1 MSIIAIP
8 LGWIMKGLYYVV
20 KNYGIALLLFTFVTR
35 LIVFPLA
42 IKQQKSTAKMAL
54 LTPELEKIKK
64 KYGKNQQKMQ
74 EEQMALYA
82 KTGINPMASCLPMI
96 VTMVILFALIPIIYG
111 PLTYI
116 SNADKDELNNSN
128 NLIAGLY
135 VVSSDLHSDDNV
147 KYVDE
152 ELEKYVDEELEK
164 QKLSD
169 SEKKELKKKTIDD
182 LNKKTVLEK
191 YLFMFE
197 KRDGKTGD
205 DLYTALSDYYTKED
219 NCKNASKALKDED
232 KLTKKVNEAIK
243 KHTDID
249 AFMLNE
255 EYISKNLVT
264 SRPELMTFSFV
275 NKDGG
280 VYADVLPDS
289 VVSAAKDIDYKSF
302 GLDMGVIPSF
312 KNMTWIIP
320 FASFILQIAVTIV
333 SQIFQKKNNPA
344 AAKAMGMGMKITFII
359 LPVFSLWIGFSYPS
373 GLGLYWCYSSLFA
386 LLQTIVLNVIYN
398 PAKVQAM
405 VEAELEKN
413 KKNGKKSMFAKMA
426 EQNLERMGGAP
437 VSSDD
442 DDEDT
447 EEKKLSK
454 AEKAAEDRRR
464 IAAARKR
471 MAEKYGEEYQEFA
484 DEEEEE
490 KPKQPQSGKKKKNK
504 NKNNNNNNNNNNGDN
519 KSENADNTESDEPAE
534 AEQDTDA
541 EEE

>member
-1 MSIIAIP
+1 MGIIAIP

-35 LIVFPLA
+35 LIIFPLA

-54 LTPELEKIKK
+54 IAPELEKIKK

-116 SNADKDELNNSN
+116 SNADKDDLNDSNS
-128 NLIAGLY
+128 LIANVY
-135 VVSSDLHSDDNV
+135 IVSSDLHSDDNV

-152 ELEKYVDEELEK
+152 ELK
-164 QKLSD
+164 KLYD
-169 SEKKELKKKTIDD
+169 DKKITEDEKKEIDE
-182 LNKKTVLEK
+182 KKTVLEK
-191 YLFMFE
+191 YLFLFE

-205 DLYTALSDYYTKED
+205 DLYTALSDYYTNED

-255 EYISKNLVT
+255 DYISKNLVT

-275 NKDGG
+275 NNAGG
-280 VYADVLPDS
+280 DYADILPDS
-289 VVSAAKDIDYKSF
+289 VKKAAEDIDYKSF

-312 KNMTWIIP
+312 KDLTWLIP
-320 FASFILQIAVTIV
+320 VASFVLQVAVTV
-333 SQIFQKKNNPA
+333 VAQIFQKKNNPT

-359 LPVFSLWIGFSYPS
+359 LPVFSLWIGFSYPA

-386 LLQTIVLNVIYN
+386 LVQTIILNIAYS
-398 PAKVQAM
+398 PAKIAAI
-405 VEAELEKN
+405 VEEEREKN
-413 KKNGKKSMFAKMA
+413 KKNGKKTFMERMA
-426 EQNLERMGGAP
+426 EQQLEREGKALP
-437 VSSDD
+437 KSSDD
-442 DDEDT
+442 DDDDDEG
-447 EEKKLSK
+447 EKKLSK
-454 AEKAAEDRRR
+454 AEKAAEDRRK

-484 DEEEEE
+484 DEDEEED
-490 KPKQPQSGKKKKNK
+490 KPKPQQGSKKKKK
-504 NKNNNNNNNNNNGDN
+504 KNNNNNSKNSS
-519 KSENADNTESDEPAE
+519 SEQNAE
-534 AEQDTDA
+534 AESDSEEADGESA
-541 EEE
+541 EETSDEE

>member
-1 MSIIAIP
+1 
-8 LGWIMKGLYYVV
+8 
-20 KNYGIALLLFTFVTR
+20 
-35 LIVFPLA
+35 
-42 IKQQKSTAKMAL
+42 
-54 LTPELEKIKK
+54 
-64 KYGKNQQKMQ
+64 
-74 EEQMALYA
+74 
-82 KTGINPMASCLPMI
+82 
-96 VTMVILFALIPIIYG
+96 
-111 PLTYI
+111 
-116 SNADKDELNNSN
+116 
-128 NLIAGLY
+128 
-135 VVSSDLHSDDNV
+135 
-147 KYVDE
+147 
-152 ELEKYVDEELEK
+152 
-164 QKLSD
+164 
-169 SEKKELKKKTIDD
+169 
-182 LNKKTVLEK
+182 
-191 YLFMFE
+191 
-197 KRDGKTGD
+197 
-205 DLYTALSDYYTKED
+205 
-219 NCKNASKALKDED
+219 
-232 KLTKKVNEAIK
+232 
-243 KHTDID
+243 
-249 AFMLNE
+249 MLNE

-437 VSSDD
+437 ASSDD

-504 NKNNNNNNNNNNGDN
+504 NKNNNNNNNNNNGGN
-519 KSENADNTESDEPAE
+519 KSENADNNDNTESDEPAE
-534 AEQDTDA
+534 SEQDTDA

>member
-1 MSIIAIP
+1 MGIIAIP

-135 VVSSDLHSDDNV
+135 VVSSDMHSDKNIEYID
-147 KYVDE
+147 KE
-152 ELEKYVDEELEK
+152 IEKLS
-164 QKLSD
+164 LSD
-169 SEKKELKKKTIDD
+169 SEKDDVKKKT
-182 LNKKTVLEK
+182 VFEK
-191 YLFMFE
+191 YLFMYE
-197 KRDGKTGD
+197 KNGKNED
-205 DLYTALSDYYTKED
+205 EAYQEFSKYFLDED
-219 NCKNASKALKDED
+219 NCKNAAKSLKDED
-232 KLTKKVNEAIK
+232 KQVNRILEAIK
-243 KHTDID
+243 KHPDID
-249 AFMLNE
+249 SFMLNE

-312 KNMTWIIP
+312 KNMTWVIP

-344 AAKAMGMGMKITFII
+344 AAKSMGMGMKITFII

-504 NKNNNNNNNNNNGDN
+504 NKNNNNNNNNNNGGN
-519 KSENADNTESDEPAE
+519 KNENADNNDNTESDEPAE
-534 AEQDTDA
+534 AQQDTDA

>member
-1 MSIIAIP
+1 MGIIAIP

-54 LTPELEKIKK
+54 IAPELEKIKK

-116 SNADKDELNNSN
+116 SDADKDELNDSN
-128 NLIAGLY
+128 NLIANVY

-147 KYVDE
+147 KYIDE
-152 ELEKYVDEELEK
+152 EIK
-164 QKLSD
+164 KLYD
-169 SEKKELKKKTIDD
+169 DKKITEDEKKELDE
-182 LNKKTVLEK
+182 KKTVIQK
-191 YLFMFE
+191 YLFVFE

-205 DLYTALSDYYTKED
+205 DLYTALSDYYTDED
-219 NCKNASKALKDED
+219 NCKNASKSLKDED

-275 NKDGG
+275 NKENGAYEDI
-280 VYADVLPDS
+280 LPES
-289 VVSAAKDIDYKSF
+289 VIKAAKDIDYKSF

-312 KNMTWIIP
+312 KNLTWIIP
-320 FASFILQIAVTIV
+320 FASFLLQIAVTIIA
-333 SQIFQKKNNPA
+333 QYFQRKNNPA
-344 AAKAMGMGMKITFII
+344 AKSMGMGMKAVFII
-359 LPVFSLWIGFSYPS
+359 MPVFSLWIGFSYPA

-398 PAKVQAM
+398 PAKIQAM
-405 VEAELEKN
+405 VEAENEKN
-413 KKNGKKSMFAKMA
+413 KKNGKKTMFAKMA
-426 EQNLERMGGAP
+426 EQNLERMGKAP

-442 DDEDT
+442 DDDDDGEG
-447 EEKKLSK
+447 KKLSK
-454 AEKAAEDRRR
+454 AEKAAEDRRK

-484 DEEEEE
+484 DEDEEEE
-490 KPKQPQSGKKKKNK
+490 KPKPQQGSKKKKK
-504 NKNNNNNNNNNNGDN
+504 KNNNNNNSNNNKNSS
-519 KSENADNTESDEPAE
+519 SEQNAE
-534 AEQDTDA
+534 AESDSEDTDGEDT
-541 EEE
+541 EETSDEE

>member
-135 VVSSDLHSDDNV
+135 VVSSDMHSDKNIEYID
-147 KYVDE
+147 KE
-152 ELEKYVDEELEK
+152 IEKLS
-164 QKLSD
+164 LSD
-169 SEKKELKKKTIDD
+169 SEKDDVKKKT
-182 LNKKTVLEK
+182 VFEK
-191 YLFMFE
+191 YLFMYE
-197 KRDGKTGD
+197 KNGKNED
-205 DLYTALSDYYTKED
+205 EAYQEFSKYFLDED
-219 NCKNASKALKDED
+219 NCKNAAKSLKNED
-232 KLTKKVNEAIK
+232 KQVNRILEAIK
-243 KHTDID
+243 KHPDID
-249 AFMLNE
+249 SFMLNE

-312 KNMTWIIP
+312 KDMTWIIP

-333 SQIFQKKNNPA
+333 SQFFQKKNNPA

-359 LPVFSLWIGFSYPS
+359 LPVFSLWIGFSYPA

-386 LLQTIVLNVIYN
+386 LLQTVVLNVVYN
-398 PAKVQAM
+398 PAKIQAM
-405 VEAELEKN
+405 IEAENEKN
-413 KKNGKKSMFAKMA
+413 KKSGKKTMFAKMA
-426 EQNLERMGGAP
+426 EQNLERMGGAAYK
-437 VSSDD
+437 SDD
-442 DDEDT
+442 DENEDT

-454 AEKAAEDRRR
+454 AEKAAEDRRK

-490 KPKQPQSGKKKKNK
+490 KPKPQNSGKKKKNK
-504 NKNNNNNNNNNNGDN
+504 NRNNNNNGGNNSN
-519 KSENADNTESDEPAE
+519 KNSNAEKADAQESDEQQSE
-534 AEQDTDA
+534 ADDDS

>member
-1 MSIIAIP
+1 MGIIAIP

-35 LIVFPLA
+35 LIIFPLA

-54 LTPELEKIKK
+54 IAPELEKIKK

-116 SNADKDELNNSN
+116 SNADKDDLNDSNS
-128 NLIAGLY
+128 LIANVY
-135 VVSSDLHSDDNV
+135 IVSSDLHSDDNV

-152 ELEKYVDEELEK
+152 ELK
-164 QKLSD
+164 KLYD
-169 SEKKELKKKTIDD
+169 DKKITEDEKKEIDE
-182 LNKKTVLEK
+182 KKTVLEK
-191 YLFMFE
+191 YLFLFE

-205 DLYTALSDYYTKED
+205 DLYTALSDYYTNED

-280 VYADVLPDS
+280 KYEDILPES
-289 VVSAAKDIDYKSF
+289 VISAAKDIDYKSF

-312 KNMTWIIP
+312 KDMTWIIP
-320 FASFILQIAVTIV
+320 FASFILQVAVTIV
-333 SQIFQKKNNPA
+333 SQYLQKKYNPA
-344 AAKAMGMGMKITFII
+344 ARSLGMGMKITFII
-359 LPVFSLWIGFSYPS
+359 LPVFSLWIGFSYPA
-373 GLGLYWCYSSLFA
+373 GLGLYWCYSSLMA
-386 LLQTIVLNVIYN
+386 LIQTIVLNVIYN
-398 PAKVQAM
+398 PTKMQALVQA
-405 VEAELEKN
+405 EAEKN
-413 KKNGKKSMFAKMA
+413 KKNGKKTMFAKMA
-426 EQNLERMGGAP
+426 EQNLERMGKAP
-437 VSSDD
+437 VSDDD
-442 DDEDT
+442 DDEDG
-447 EEKKLSK
+447 EERKLSK
-454 AEKAAEDRRR
+454 AEKAAEDRRK

-484 DEEEEE
+484 DEDEEED
-490 KPKQPQSGKKKKNK
+490 KPKPQQGSKKKKK
-504 NKNNNNNNNNNNGDN
+504 KNNNNNSNNNNKNSS
-519 KSENADNTESDEPAE
+519 SEQNAE
-534 AEQDTDA
+534 AESDSEEADGESA
-541 EEE
+541 EETSDEE

>member
-96 VTMVILFALIPIIYG
+96 ITMVILFALIPIIYG

-116 SNADKDELNNSN
+116 SNANKDDLNNSN

-135 VVSSDLHSDDNV
+135 VVSSEMNENKNV
-147 KYVDE
+147 EYVEDE
-152 ELEKYVDEELEK
+152 IG
-164 QKLSD
+164 KLTLTD
-169 SEKKELKKKTIDD
+169 SEKDDVKE
-182 LNKKTVLEK
+182 KTV
-191 YLFMFE
+191 FE
-197 KRDGKTGD
+197 KFIFLYGKQGAKED
-205 DLYTALSDYYTKED
+205 EIYEKISEYFLDED
-219 NCKNASKALKDED
+219 NCKNAAKNLKGED
-232 KLTKKVNEAIK
+232 NEKQVKRILEAIK
-243 KHTDID
+243 KHNDID
-249 AFMLNE
+249 SFMINE
-255 EYISKNLVT
+255 KYISKNLAT

-280 VYADVLPDS
+280 KYADVLPES
-289 VVSAAKDIDYKSF
+289 VKEAAEDIDYKSF
-302 GLDMGVIPSF
+302 GLDMGVIPSS
-312 KNMTWIIP
+312 KDLTWIIP
-320 FASFILQIAVTIV
+320 FVSFLLQIAVTIV
-333 SQIFQKKNNPA
+333 SQYFQKKNNPA
-344 AAKAMGMGMKITFII
+344 AKSMGMGMKAIFII
-359 LPVFSLWIGFSYPS
+359 MPLFSLWIGFSYPS

-504 NKNNNNNNNNNNGDN
+504 NKNNNNNNNGGN
-519 KSENADNTESDEPAE
+519 KNENADNNDNTESDEPAE
-534 AEQDTDA
+534 SEQDTDA

>member
-1 MSIIAIP
+1 MGIIAIP

-42 IKQQKSTAKMAL
+42 VKQQKSTAKMAL
-54 LTPELEKIKK
+54 IAPELEKIKK

-96 VTMVILFALIPIIYG
+96 VTMLILFALIPIIYG

-135 VVSSDLHSDDNV
+135 VVSSDMHSDKNV
-147 KYVDE
+147 EYINDE
-152 ELEKYVDEELEK
+152 IEKLS
-164 QKLSD
+164 LSD
-169 SEKKELKKKTIDD
+169 SEKDEVKG
-182 LNKKTVLEK
+182 KTVFQK
-191 YLFMFE
+191 YLYVFE
-197 KRDGKTGD
+197 KNGKKD
-205 DLYTALSDYYTKED
+205 DEIYEEFSKYFLDSD
-219 NCKNASKALKDED
+219 NCKNAAKSLKDEE
-232 KLTKKVNEAIK
+232 KQVKRIIEAVK
-243 KHTDID
+243 KHPDID
-249 AFMLNE
+249 SFMLNE
-255 EYISKNLVT
+255 EYISKNLAT

-275 NKDGG
+275 NNAGG
-280 VYADVLPDS
+280 EYADVLPDS
-289 VVSAAKDIDYKSF
+289 VKSAAEDIDYKSF

-312 KNMTWIIP
+312 KDMTWIIP

-333 SQIFQKKNNPA
+333 SQFFQKKNNPA

-359 LPVFSLWIGFSYPS
+359 LPVFSLWIGFSYPA

-386 LLQTIVLNVIYN
+386 LLQTVVLNVVYN
-398 PAKVQAM
+398 PAKIQAM
-405 VEAELEKN
+405 IEAENEKN
-413 KKNGKKSMFAKMA
+413 KKSGKKTMFAKMA
-426 EQNLERMGGAP
+426 EQNLERMGGAAYK
-437 VSSDD
+437 SDD
-442 DDEDT
+442 DENEDT

-454 AEKAAEDRRR
+454 AEKAAEDRRK

-490 KPKQPQSGKKKKNK
+490 KPKPQNSGKKKKNK
-504 NKNNNNNNNNNNGDN
+504 NRNNNNNGGNNSN
-519 KSENADNTESDEPAE
+519 KNSNAEKADVQESDEQQSE
-534 AEQDTDA
+534 ADDDS

>member
-1 MSIIAIP
+1 MGIIAIP

-54 LTPELEKIKK
+54 IAPELEKIKK

-116 SNADKDELNNSN
+116 SDADKDELNDSN
-128 NLIAGLY
+128 NLIANVY

-147 KYVDE
+147 KYIDE
-152 ELEKYVDEELEK
+152 EIK
-164 QKLSD
+164 KLYD
-169 SEKKELKKKTIDD
+169 DKKITEDEKKELDE
-182 LNKKTVLEK
+182 KKTVIQK
-191 YLFMFE
+191 YLFVFE

-205 DLYTALSDYYTKED
+205 DLYTALSDYYTDED
-219 NCKNASKALKDED
+219 NCKNASKSLKDED

-275 NKDGG
+275 NKENGAYEDI
-280 VYADVLPDS
+280 LPES
-289 VVSAAKDIDYKSF
+289 VIKAAKDIDYKSF

-312 KNMTWIIP
+312 KNLTWIIP
-320 FASFILQIAVTIV
+320 FASFLLQIAVTIIA
-333 SQIFQKKNNPA
+333 QYFQRKNNPA
-344 AAKAMGMGMKITFII
+344 AKSMGMGMKAVFII
-359 LPVFSLWIGFSYPS
+359 MPVFSLWIGFSYPA

-398 PAKVQAM
+398 PAKIQAM
-405 VEAELEKN
+405 VEAENEKN
-413 KKNGKKSMFAKMA
+413 KKNGKKTMFAKMA
-426 EQNLERMGGAP
+426 EQNLERMGKAP

-442 DDEDT
+442 DDDDG
-447 EEKKLSK
+447 KKLSK
-454 AEKAAEDRRR
+454 AEKAAEDRRK

-484 DEEEEE
+484 DEDEEEE
-490 KPKQPQSGKKKKNK
+490 KPKPQQGSKKKKK
-504 NKNNNNNNNNNNGDN
+504 KNNNNNNSNNNKNSS
-519 KSENADNTESDEPAE
+519 SEQNAE
-534 AEQDTDA
+534 AESDSEDTDGEDT
-541 EEE
+541 EETSDEE

>member
-20 KNYGIALLLFTFVTR
+20 KNYGIALLLFTFITR

-54 LTPELEKIKK
+54 IAPELEKLKK
-64 KYGKNQQKMQ
+64 KYGKNQQKLQ

-116 SNADKDELNNSN
+116 SNADKDDLTNSN

-135 VVSSDLHSDDNV
+135 VVSSEMHSDSNI
-147 KYVDE
+147 KFVDD
-152 ELEKYVDEELEK
+152 ELEKLS
-164 QKLSD
+164 LSD
-169 SEKKELKKKTIDD
+169 SEKEDVK
-182 LNKKTVLEK
+182 KKTVLEK
-191 YLFMFE
+191 YIFMYE
-197 KRDGKTGD
+197 KQGKKD
-205 DLYTALSDYYTKED
+205 DDIYTALSDYFTDEEH
-219 NCKNASKALKDED
+219 CKNSSKNLKDED
-232 KLTKKVNEAIK
+232 KQVKRIIEAIK
-243 KHTDID
+243 KHQDID

-255 EYISKNLVT
+255 DYISKNLAT
-264 SRPELMTFSFV
+264 SRPELMTFSFI
-275 NKDGG
+275 NNDNGK
-280 VYADVLPDS
+280 YADVLPDS
-289 VVSAAKDIDYKSF
+289 VKSAAEDIDYKSF

-312 KNMTWIIP
+312 KDMTWIIP
-320 FASFILQIAVTIV
+320 FASFLLQIAVTIV
-333 SQIFQKKNNPA
+333 SQVFQKKNNPA
-344 AAKAMGMGMKITFII
+344 ANLGKGIMVMFVIM
-359 LPVFSLWIGFSYPS
+359 PVFSLWIGFSYPS

-398 PAKVQAM
+398 PAKINAM
-405 VEAELEKN
+405 IEAENAKN
-413 KKNGKKSMFAKMA
+413 KKNGKKTMFAKMA
-426 EQNLERMGGAP
+426 EQNLERMGKAP

-442 DDEDT
+442 DDDEDG

-454 AEKAAEDRRR
+454 AEKAAEDRRK

-471 MAEKYGEEYQEFA
+471 MAEKYGDEYQEFA

-490 KPKQPQSGKKKKNK
+490 EKPKPQNQSKKKKNK
-504 NKNNNNNNNNNNGDN
+504 NKNNSNNNNNQNGANNAEKTVDPD
-519 KSENADNTESDEPAE
+519 KQSDEE
-534 AEQDTDA
+534 ETDG
-541 EEE
+541 E